1 LQPRPALAVGGRAG
15 HNRQRMSA
23 SLLTFVAASAALLAG
38 CAARAPYAVA
48 EVDVTR
54 LSCAQLVE
62 QLDRVQRRAADVA
75 YAVDARA
82 GRDIDALGI
91 GVRVFWPALL
101 ALQPD
106 GAEARELNALQR
118 RDGALR
124 RAATAAA
131 CPPPAVGPLA
141 VLPVAA
147 GDRLVYGERA
157 SPRAPAREVVLR
169 IAAVRG
175 DRIDFAVQG
184 DGSRWQQ
191 DLAGNVS
198 GPAPAGRLSWRR
210 LLDGELALGQV
221 VAGELLD
228 GSDVAVRARAR
239 GQVVAIGPQ
248 TIGGRT
254 FDVAVIELFGDVL
267 RNDAVIRLDGVLAVD
282 RASGVVTRLDLRSAD
297 PGFTLRRELWR
308 VER

>member
-1 LQPRPALAVGGRAG
+1 VRPVLAVSARAG
-15 HNRQRMSA
+15 HNRQPMGA
-23 SLLTFVAASAALLAG
+23 SRLTLAAAALVLLAG
-38 CAARAPYAVA
+38 CAARAPDGVA
-48 EVDVTR
+48 EVDATR
-54 LSCAQLVE
+54 LNCGQLVE
-62 QLDRVQRRAADVA
+62 ELDRVQRRAADVA

-101 ALQPD
+101 ALQRD

-124 RAATAAA
+124 RAAVAAA
-131 CPPPAVGPLA
+131 CPPPAAGLLA
-141 VLPVAA
+141 ALPVAA

-169 IAAVRG
+169 IAALRDDG
-175 DRIDFAVQG
+175 IEFAVQG
-184 DGSRWQQ
+184 DGSRWRQ

-210 LLDGELALGQV
+210 LLDSELALGQV

-248 TIGGRT
+248 TIGGHT

-267 RNDAVIRLDGVLAVD
+267 RNDAAIRLDGVLAVD
-282 RASGVVTRLDLRSAD
+282 RASGVVTRLDLRSTD